1 MKVLSETLGIK
12 VLPTLFKKLM
22 CGDEGYGAM
31 IDVPSIIKHVQ

>member
-1 MKVLSETLGIK
+1 VR

-31 IDVPSIIKHVQ
+31 LDVPSIIKAVTEELNNSKLI

>member
-1 MKVLSETLGIK
+1 MLSETLKIK

-31 IDVPSIIKHVQ
+31 LDVPSIISEVE